1 MDRQCR
7 EQKPSKH
14 NSSTWPL
21 FATTQNCSLL
31 HLTGCLHY
39 SPQSSWSSV
48 PAHGPQSQS
57 CSSWTVNQYCSF
69 LSRFHPTPQCTQ
81 PFSYL
86 HSYVLLAWTPW
97 QRLRTPLLPKVSGG
111 TASGLQPGPAELWF
125 RALHLCIV
133 QPLPEL
139 CCFLRGIAMKV
150 LWAWYTRRHFSKSQV
165 TATYS
170 EVIIFRAML
179 R

>member
-21 FATTQNCSLL
+21 FAITQNRSLP
-31 HLTGCLHY
+31 HHTGCLHY
-39 SPQSSWSSV
+39 NLQSPWSSV

-86 HSYVLLAWTPW
+86 HCYVLLAWTPW
-97 QRLRTPLLPKVSGG
+97 QRLLSPFYPKSV
-111 TASGLQPGPAELWF
+111 EE
-125 RALHLCIV
+125 
-133 QPLPEL
+133 QPLASNQDPLSFGSEPSTCASCSPFQSFAVFFVGLLWGNCELGTPE
-139 CCFLRGIAMKV
+139 GI
-150 LWAWYTRRHFSKSQV
+150 SQ
-165 TATYS
+165 S
-170 EVIIFRAML
+170 LKWQLLIQK
-179 R
+179 